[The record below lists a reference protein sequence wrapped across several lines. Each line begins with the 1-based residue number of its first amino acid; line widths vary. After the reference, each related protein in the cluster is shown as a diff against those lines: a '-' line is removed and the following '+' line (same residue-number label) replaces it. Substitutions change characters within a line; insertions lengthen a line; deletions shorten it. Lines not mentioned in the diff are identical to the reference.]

1 MKKKNDCDSG
11 AKKEREAVCY
21 GIIINNLQILKS
33 EHLSIYG
40 REKKKH
46 RENPSTSRE
55 SSLVL
60 LTEI

>member
-1 MKKKNDCDSG
+1 MKRQRETKIKEPTADEKKNDCDSG

-40 REKKKH
+40 REKK
-46 RENPSTSRE
+46 T
-55 SSLVL
+55 
-60 LTEI
+60 